1 MVPVLRDISVCIP
14 RGALTL
20 VLGATG
26 GGKTSLLTALMGEI
40 HTTQGISRDKTRDE
54 RGIGEKR
61 EGREGKADSHTDGG
75 QRSISHPT

>member
-1 MVPVLRDISVCIP
+1 MVVGVVVVPVLRDISVSIP

-40 HTTQGISRDKTRDE
+40 HTTQGKMR
-54 RGIGEKR
+54 EKI
-61 EGREGKADSHTDGG
+61 EGKADPHTYGVRD
-75 QRSISHPT
+75 QSVAPHV